1 MNVRPST
8 ACEQP
13 FGNGEP
19 DAAGSARDHG
29 HPAGQVDCVVLHPG
43 LLTTLSASLAGRG
56 RAGNPGPPAAGH
68 QPHMTCCIWH
78 GTRER
83 NKLRSMRTDTPS
95 PVVVPLP
102 GLANGMTRFEG
113 AVAVYRAP
121 AERLSAASPRRRPD
135 AAVRI
140 ARRDMGIEVLCVA
153 HMLALAGRHQEALD
167 RLDQALQ
174 AAQQA
179 GDPELAFLVQAA
191 RLPLLEVLAPG
202 AVVELLLR
210 DMVEGA
216 RPIDYLAALVQDAR
230 NAIPPT
236 PGPRLAAVGPA
247 AVPGR
252 TGRATWQNPTAAG
265 ATLPVIRIRTLG
277 AFMVTVDGEA
287 LVAGRKLPHKPL
299 ALLQALIALGG
310 SQVSAAL
317 LVDALWPDA
326 DGGCGRRA
334 FDVALLRLRRLLK
347 VEHAIVVSGGKVS
360 LDQSLCRV
368 DVWDFERLVDEI
380 EHVAPT
386 AGMDCLLVDAA
397 NLMSLYRGC
406 FLGTEEDRSWIVP
419 ARDRFSAKF
428 ARAVTFCSRALAGAG
443 AVEEAERLYR
453 HALEIDNLSEPLYR
467 GLIECCLAQGHKA
480 EALNAYRRCRELLSI
495 VLNTRPSEETEA
507 LYRRLKA
514 EVTTA

>member
-1 MNVRPST
+1 
-8 ACEQP
+8 
-13 FGNGEP
+13 
-19 DAAGSARDHG
+19 
-29 HPAGQVDCVVLHPG
+29 
-43 LLTTLSASLAGRG
+43 
-56 RAGNPGPPAAGH
+56 
-68 QPHMTCCIWH
+68 
-78 GTRER
+78 
-83 NKLRSMRTDTPS
+83 MRTDTS
-95 PVVVPLP
+95 NPVVVPLP
-102 GLANGMTRFEG
+102 GLANSMTPFEG

-121 AERLSAASPRRRPD
+121 AERLSEASSAWRPD
-135 AAVRI
+135 AAVRV
-140 ARRDMGIEVLCVA
+140 ARRDMGIEVLCIA
-153 HMLALAGRHQEALD
+153 QILALAGRHQEALD

-174 AAQQA
+174 AARQA

-191 RLPLLEVLAPG
+191 RLPLLSVLAPG

-216 RPIDYLAALVQDAR
+216 APIDYLGALIQDAR

-236 PGPRLAAVGPA
+236 RGPRLAAVGPA
-247 AVPGR
+247 AVPDR
-252 TGRATWQNPTAAG
+252 TGRAASQYPATAG
-265 ATLPVIRIRTLG
+265 ATHPIIRIRTLG
-277 AFMVTVDGEA
+277 AFMVTVDGKP
-287 LVAGRKLPHKPL
+287 LVSGRKLPHKPL
-299 ALLQALIALGG
+299 ALLQGLIALGG
-310 SQVSAAL
+310 SHVSAAL

-360 LDQSLCRV
+360 LDRSLCRV
-368 DVWDFERLVDEI
+368 DVWDFERLVDEV

-386 AGMDCLLVDAA
+386 ASVDCLLVEAA
-397 NLMSLYRGC
+397 NLTSLYRGS
-406 FLGTEEDRSWIVP
+406 FLGAEEDRSWIVP

-453 HALEIDNLSEPLYR
+453 HALELDNLSEPLYR

-514 EVTTA
+514 EEATA